1 MDDHRHEGYRVKIEP
16 VAARIR
22 AQLGGETLVDCE
34 RALTMVETH
43 QPAVFYFPRED
54 VRMDLLQSNSLTT
67 HCPFKGNASYL
78 DYKGVTPDTNA
89 IAGTY
94 NKNQESLVA
103 WSYEDGFDEASLVR
117 DYIAFD
123 WQKVD
128 AWYRDD
134 EPMLVQPGC
143 EPDLEAGLDGNE
155 QASNP
160 FVPWLLYDGWRSTSI
175 PDTLADVA
183 NMLRAAGV
191 RLWRLKLFIRT
202 LNPQLYGKFYAWQL
216 DHDDVEESQATHKGM
231 LSDAYLNSPFAT
243 IINGEG
249 GIRRKLEGPDQ
260 KLDYPILRDLVAEGA
275 TDYVALPMRFSDAQ
289 INILSLVSNEPGGFK
304 TSELGYLYEILPHLG
319 RLIEA
324 HAQRESALTLLQTYL
339 GRNAGRNVL
348 NGQVKRGDGEDLD
361 AIIWFSDLRNS
372 TRMADSMDRATYLKG
387 LDQYFDCVAGSVV
400 AAGGEVLKFIGDAV
414 LAIFPVGVS
423 SGVSSDG
430 SSGGLQAACA
440 QTVMAL
446 RAADRKLASVNE
458 SRRAEGLP
466 DLQFGTGLH
475 RGNITYGNVGA
486 ETRLDFTVIGPAV
499 NEASRIEGL
508 CKKLG
513 QSVVTSA
520 AFAAGL
526 ATQPQSLGEF
536 ELSGV
541 KNKWELF
548 GLDLSSP
555 ELL

>member
-16 VAARIR
+16 VAERIR
-22 AQLGGETLVDCE
+22 AQLGGETLVDSE
-34 RALTMVETH
+34 RAFTMVETH

-54 VRMDLLQSNSLTT
+54 VRMDLLQSNPLTT

-78 DYKGVTPDTNA
+78 DYKGASTDTSTDN
-89 IAGTY
+89 
-94 NKNQESLVA
+94 NKQKSLVA

-117 DYIAFD
+117 QYVAFD
-123 WQKVD
+123 WQKMD
-128 AWYRDD
+128 AWYRDN
-134 EPMLVQPGC
+134 EPILTQPG
-143 EPDLEAGLDGNE
+143 LEKILQSDE
-155 QASNP
+155 QTSNP
-160 FVPWLLYDGWRSTSI
+160 FVPWLLHDGWRSSSI

-202 LNPQLYGKFYAWQL
+202 LNPQLYGKYYAWQL
-216 DHDDVEESQATHKGM
+216 GEDEVAESQATHKGM
-231 LSDAYLNSPFAT
+231 LSEAYLHSPFAT

-249 GIRRKLEGPDQ
+249 GIRRKLEGPGQ
-260 KLDYPILRDLVAEGA
+260 KLDYPDLHDLVAEGA

-304 TSELGYLYEILPHLG
+304 TSELGYLYEILPHLA

-339 GRNAGRNVL
+339 GRNAGQSVL

-372 TRMADSMDRATYLKG
+372 TRMADSMDRSTYLNG

-414 LAIFPVGVS
+414 LAIFPIN
-423 SGVSSDG
+423 VSSDV
-430 SSGGLQAACA
+430 SSDCSNGGLQAACA
-440 QTVMAL
+440 QTITAL
-446 RAADRKLASVNE
+446 RMADRKLASVNQ
-458 SRRAEGLP
+458 SRRVEGLP
-466 DLQFGTGLH
+466 ELQFGTGLH

-513 QSVVTSA
+513 QSVVTSR
-520 AFAAGL
+520 AFAEGL
-526 ATQPQSLGEF
+526 AILPPSLGEF

-555 ELL
+555 ELS